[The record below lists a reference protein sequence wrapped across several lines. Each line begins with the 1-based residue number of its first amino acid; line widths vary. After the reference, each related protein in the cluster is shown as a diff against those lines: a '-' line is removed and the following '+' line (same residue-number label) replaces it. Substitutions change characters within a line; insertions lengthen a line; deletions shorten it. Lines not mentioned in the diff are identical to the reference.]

1 MDLGLKE
8 CVDYLYDAQE
18 ERNAVNRLQA
28 TVYEAVAERGYSEAF
43 HERRMSGLAFGHRYL
58 LAQFAKAVEEL
69 GEVGRCL
76 FEGRAPDMEELADA
90 AIPLL
95 CMAEWLQRCDRTK
108 VLLWE
113 AVQSKVLA
121 DMGRGVDER

>member
-1 MDLGLKE
+1 MG
-8 CVDYLYDAQE
+8 
-18 ERNAVNRLQA
+18 LQA

-43 HERRMSGLAFGHRYL
+43 HEKRMGGLAYGHRYL

-76 FEGRAPDMEELADA
+76 FEGRAPDMEDLADV
-90 AIPLL
+90 AIPLF
-95 CMAEWLQRCDRTK
+95 CMAEWLRRCDRTK

-113 AVQSKVLA
+113 VLERKVVA
-121 DMGRGVDER
+121 DMDRGVEER